1 MDLHRRHIEIQ
12 STAPEEL
19 PVYSIKSTMRD
30 SLHQLDAL
38 EEPHDLQNAQDLDH
52 AKNALAAAHRGDV
65 LPDHTLLHHI
75 PLHQIPMRF

>member
-38 EEPHDLQNAQDLDH
+38 EEPHDLEDAEGLDH
-52 AKNALAAAHRGDV
+52 AQDPLVAAHVDGAV
-65 LPDHTLLHHI
+65 PLLALLPRHVAEAGKG
-75 PLHQIPMRF
+75 